1 MQIELNAELRTDM
14 GKGASRRLRRAEKM
28 PAIMYGADK
37 EPESLV
43 FEQKAIRGYQDVE
56 AFYTSII
63 DLKIDGKTQKV
74 VVRDVQHHP
83 FKMDLMHVDFQRVDA
98 KHKLHMQVPLHF
110 IGEEKAPGVKQ
121 EGGLVSHLLTEIE
134 VECLPKDIPEFIE
147 VDMSAMSTGDIIHLS
162 DLTLPKGVEFRGG
175 EIKVGDDSDVGIC
188 SIHAPKVVS
197 EEEDEAVDGG
207 GEEETPAGEE

>member
-43 FEQKAIRGYQDVE
+43 IEQKAIRGLQDVE

-63 DLKIDGKTQKV
+63 DLKIDGKAQKV

-83 FKMDLMHVDFQRVDA
+83 YKMDLMHVDFQRVDA
-98 KHKLHMQVPLHF
+98 KHKLHMHVPLHF
-110 IGEEKAPGVKQ
+110 IGEAKAPGVKQ
-121 EGGLVSHLLTEIE
+121 QGGIVSHLLVEVE

-147 VDMSAMSTGDIIHLS
+147 VDMSAMNTGDIIHLS

-175 EIKVGDDSDVGIC
+175 ELIAGGDNDAAVC
-188 SIHAPKVVS
+188 SIHAPKGGSVDEEEEGGS
-197 EEEDEAVDGG
+197 EEEAAS
-207 GEEETPAGEE
+207 EE